1 MARCILIP
9 EKIVRD
15 GLKRCKQQCDED
27 WTCVWP
33 QDSPDGVY
41 LQDFTNGV
49 KLTYPESFEIFQEL
63 LNDYGY
69 DLTGVS
75 VIYYTTSKFYI
86 AVWNDAQEQ

>member
-15 GLKRCKQQCDED
+15 GLKRCKQQLGED

-33 QDSPDGVY
+33 QESADGVY
-41 LQDFTNGV
+41 LQDFTNHI
-49 KLTYPESFEIFQEL
+49 KLSYFESFEIFQEL

-69 DLTGVS
+69 DLGGVDA
-75 VIYYTTSKFYI
+75 IYYTTSKFYI
-86 AVWNDAQEQ
+86 AVWHDED